1 MTPRPL
7 SVRGESRKGCIECGK
22 DDPHAELVPGGAVC
36 RRCWDSLLRT
46 STTRL
51 CDRLIELLAGY
62 QPHPMDVSRAVAWS
76 LPDRSDRLRVWFELK
91 VRGLASSRAAGRR
104 SPLLLAL
111 TDELRELDIPHKVF
125 GQRHLPG
132 THGAQ
137 ITCDHCGELRTMAGR
152 THGQALCAEC
162 RRKHPEIV
170 RPCARC
176 PVWEYLNKEKPC
188 RECRAKD
195 ALDDAL
201 TDIAQSWP
209 VLKVATDVL
218 LAADGLHVHASLARG
233 KLPLLL
239 RELKEGRATVTHD
252 GLDSLGQD
260 AATRRLRSFLVA
272 HGALPERN
280 EDLLSFEAWVDDQA
294 ASIGDPGD
302 RMAFIRYARWRHL
315 RQARNGVLS
324 PAKWAWRRK
333 ELKMVHAFLGFL
345 HEQNL
350 GIRSARQRD
359 VDQWIVR
366 GNTYRGNVR
375 MFLKWCRATGIN
387 TGLEAQYPQP
397 TPLAI
402 PSASAESERAQL
414 LRRSMDP
421 DGIEDPGLRL
431 AAILVILYG
440 FRPHQIAALRVEDIT
455 FHNGH
460 AMIRFGPDPL
470 QLPVQLTEYARQAK
484 ADRVIKRFGGDGEEN
499 YWLYP
504 GHLHG
509 RPIVPHTLSS
519 RLAAIG
525 ISAKTVRGAALGQL
539 ALQLPPAV
547 LARLTGLHRLTATRW
562 YATVSAGTARNLPT
576 NVQHPNPGNP

>member
-1 MTPRPL
+1 M
-7 SVRGESRKGCIECGK
+7 
-22 DDPHAELVPGGAVC
+22 
-36 RRCWDSLLRT
+36 
-46 STTRL
+46 
-51 CDRLIELLAGY
+51 
-62 QPHPMDVSRAVAWS
+62 
-76 LPDRSDRLRVWFELK
+76 
-91 VRGLASSRAAGRR
+91 
-104 SPLLLAL
+104 
-111 TDELRELDIPHKVF
+111 
-125 GQRHLPG
+125 
-132 THGAQ
+132 
-137 ITCDHCGELRTMAGR
+137 
-152 THGQALCAEC
+152 
-162 RRKHPEIV
+162 
-170 RPCARC
+170 
-176 PVWEYLNKEKPC
+176 
-188 RECRAKD
+188 
-195 ALDDAL
+195 DDAL